1 MSALNL
7 KDLSP
12 EQEKIVQKIWSICE
26 YLEASRTWNIEDS
39 LIKEQARSIAFA
51 MIDFRKEE
59 NKKNNSAVPA

>member
-12 EQEKIVQKIWSICE
+12 EQEKIVQKIWSVCE

-39 LIKEQARSIAFA
+39 LVREQARNIAFA
-51 MIDFRKEE
+51 MADFRKEE
-59 NKKNNSAVPA
+59 SKKNKSVQA